1 MISYPRVFI
10 FARSL
15 SLIRSIISDSAEEG
29 MVSGKY
35 SRKVT
40 DRLLNLLAAGDR
52 GLFGGKWTGVAN
64 PLM

>member
-1 MISYPRVFI
+1 
-10 FARSL
+10 L
-15 SLIRSIISDSAEEG
+15 LIRSIISDSADEG

-40 DRLLNLLAAGDR
+40 DRLLNLLAPGDH